1 LYGETAF
8 YLSEVLREEE
18 LPIKLDAEE
27 AGRLVGGEDGGLV
40 ECKRRYRGRMG
51 A

>member
-18 LPIKLDAEE
+18 LLIELDTEE
-27 AGRLVGGEDGGLV
+27 AGRLVRGKDGSLV
-40 ECKRRYRGRMG
+40 EYKRR
-51 A
+51 